1 MIRLLSAVLLL
12 ATAWSPGPA
21 LAADPYDAVI
31 NSPHNFFAR
40 SEFPIGRR
48 VCTGCHADTMVA
60 PGPDAAASPE
70 AGLAPD
76 GDALPPPLWQRDA
89 SSYAVSFAMRPAEA
103 SNACLGCHDGVLGT
117 EIHHAVGDAKRFDH
131 PNNVVYPRRANGQFV
146 PERPTVNQYRYWSI
160 PDLQDGNLVL
170 PTGPTSTRLAPAAP
184 TEPAYPSTRLVRTS
198 QGRVQ
203 CDSCHDPH
211 DNGSAPFLRAPAQD
225 LCFICH
231 DR

>member
-1 MIRLLSAVLLL
+1 LTVVFLLVIAWPAV
-12 ATAWSPGPA
+12 PA
-21 LAADPYDAVI
+21 EAADSYDAVI

-48 VCTGCHADTMVA
+48 VCTGCHADGMARQAADTPALAEGEA
-60 PGPDAAASPE
+60 PPA
-70 AGLAPD
+70 
-76 GDALPPPLWQRDA
+76 PPLWQRDA
-89 SSYAVSFAMRPAEA
+89 AAYALSSTAQPSEA
-103 SNACLGCHDGVLGT
+103 STACLGCHDGVLGT
-117 EIHHAVGDAKRFDH
+117 EIHQTASGTAKSFDH
-131 PNNVVYPRRANGQFV
+131 PNNVVYPRRANGQFR

-160 PDLQDGNLVL
+160 PDLRDGNLVL
-170 PTGPTSTRLAPAAP
+170 PTGPTSSRLALSAP
-184 TEPAYPSTRLVRTS
+184 TDSAYPGARLVRTS
-198 QGRVQ
+198 QGMVQ